1 MKRKLGPTEGFPV
14 RVRGVVYPSQRAAAT
29 ALGVAEKTVRNALDA
44 GRADMIGITGNGRPG
59 KPCTYRGVEYPSL
72 TAAAI
77 ACGVSDKTVANDIRR
92 GAA

>member
-44 GRADMIGITGNGRPG
+44 GTIDLVGLRGPGTPG
-59 KPCTYRGVEYPSL
+59 KPCTYRGAEYPSM
-72 TAAAI
+72 TAAAV
-77 ACGVSDKTVANDIRR
+77 ACGVSEKTVRNHMR
-92 GAA
+92 AA

>member
-44 GRADMIGITGNGRPG
+44 GTIDLVGLLVAGRPG
-59 KPCTYRGVEYPSL
+59 KPCTYRGAEYPSM
-72 TAAAI
+72 TAAAV
-77 ACGVSDKTVANDIRR
+77 ACGVSEKTVRNHMR
-92 GAA
+92 AA

>member
-44 GRADMIGITGNGRPG
+44 GTIDLVGLLVAGRPG
-59 KPCTYRGVEYPSL
+59 KPCTYRGAEYPSM

>member
-1 MKRKLGPTEGFPV
+1 MTRKLDDRDGFPV
-14 RVRGVVYPSQRAAAT
+14 RVRGVVYPSQRAAAR
-29 ALGVAEKTVRNALDA
+29 ALGVSEKTVRTALDA